1 MKESQAEIK
10 AIQAKLQALQSG
22 RKPAYQ
28 YSPPSQVNVSQ
39 GGGFVSATL
48 TSSRL
53 SDNFAAPVEVL
64 PQRPTPQLQIQQLN
78 LKPLRITSEAQIA
91 EEIKR
96 LEVQAER
103 VNQLSLAQ
111 EAALLELRAIAKK
124 LERDRQSLPEEAEGF
139 TAEIPQCEY
148 LTEVVPYVEREADGA
163 FIVTT
168 RAIDLFKAERE
179 ATLMAQSLRHRA
191 GRSGAA
197 LQQRHVGVSKRRSAE
212 PESPFEIAEVWG
224 RLLWQRLFKST
235 SQFIARRRKAFNTAR
250 NHAAPVAEPSFS
262 LPDAVI
268 WVVGS
273 TIARVV
279 INLVLA
285 SFPGLWLPVVAL
297 ILTPAAI
304 AIYQI
309 AVSPE
314 TGSIWGYRLFLVMA
328 GLLIGGKL
336 L

>member
-28 YSPPSQVNVSQ
+28 YSPPSQAHISQ
-39 GGGFVSATL
+39 GGGSASVTL
-48 TSSRL
+48 ASSRL
-53 SDNFAAPVEVL
+53 SDRFSAPVEVL
-64 PQRPTPQLQIQQLN
+64 PQHPVPQLQIQQLN
-78 LKPLRITSEAQIA
+78 LKPPRISPEAQIA

-96 LEVQAER
+96 LEAQAER

-111 EAALLELRAIAKK
+111 EAALLELRAIAEK

-139 TAEIPQCEY
+139 AAEIPQCEY
-148 LTEVVPYVEREADGA
+148 LIEVVPYVEREADGV

-191 GRSGAA
+191 GRSGSVS
-197 LQQRHVGVSKRRSAE
+197 QQKQVGVSKRRSAE
-212 PESPFEIAEVWG
+212 PESPFEKAEVWV
-224 RLLWQRLFKST
+224 RLLWQRLSKAIG
-235 SQFIARRRKAFNTAR
+235 QFIVRRRKAFNASR
-250 NHAAPVAEPSFS
+250 NHAAPAAPPSFS

-273 TIARVV
+273 TIARVG

-285 SFPGLWLPVVAL
+285 SFPGLWLPIVAL

-328 GLLIGGKL
+328 GLLIGGRL

>member
-28 YSPPSQVNVSQ
+28 YSPPSQVHVPQRNGSA
-39 GGGFVSATL
+39 SATL
-48 TSSRL
+48 ASSRP
-53 SDNFAAPVEVL
+53 DNFSVPIEVL
-64 PQRPTPQLQIQQLN
+64 PQRPASQLQIQQLN
-78 LKPLRITSEAQIA
+78 LKPPRVTSAEQIA

-96 LEVQAER
+96 LEAQAEL
-103 VNQLSLAQ
+103 VNQLSIAQ
-111 EAALLELRAIAKK
+111 EVALLELRAIAER
-124 LERDRQSLPEEAEGF
+124 LERDRQTLPEDAEEF
-139 TAEIPQCEY
+139 SSEIPVCEY
-148 LTEVVPYVEREADGA
+148 LTEVVPCVEREPNGA
-163 FIVTT
+163 FIITT
-168 RAIDLFKAERE
+168 RTIDLFKAERE
-179 ATLMAQSLRHRA
+179 ATLMAQSLRYRA
-191 GRSGAA
+191 GRPGSASP
-197 LQQRHVGVSKRRSAE
+197 QKHVGVSRRRAAE
-212 PESPFEIAEVWG
+212 PELFLEMAGVWG
-224 RLLWQRLFKST
+224 KLLWQRLSKLT
-235 SQFIARRRKAFNTAR
+235 SQLIARRRKASKASR
-250 NHAAPVAEPSFS
+250 NRAAPIAVPSFS

-268 WVVGS
+268 WVIGS
-273 TIARVV
+273 TIARVG

-285 SFPGLWLPVVAL
+285 SFPGLWLPIVAL

-314 TGSIWGYRLFLVMA
+314 AGSIWGYRLFLVMA

>member
-28 YSPPSQVNVSQ
+28 YSPPSQVQVSQ
-39 GGGFVSATL
+39 GGGSASATL
-48 TSSRL
+48 TSSR

-64 PQRPTPQLQIQQLN
+64 PQRLASQLQIQQLN
-78 LKPLRITSEAQIA
+78 LKPPRVTPEAQIA
-91 EEIKR
+91 EEMKR
-96 LEVQAER
+96 LEAQAER
-103 VNQLSLAQ
+103 VNQLSVAQ
-111 EAALLELRAIAKK
+111 EAALLELRAIAEK
-124 LERDRQSLPEEAEGF
+124 LERDRQTLPDGAAEF
-139 TAEIPQCEY
+139 TSEIPLCEY
-148 LTEVVPYVEREADGA
+148 LTEVVPCVEREPDGA

-168 RAIDLFKAERE
+168 RAIDSFKAERE

-191 GRSGAA
+191 GRSGSAS
-197 LQQRHVGVSKRRSAE
+197 QQKHVGVSKRRSSE
-212 PESPFEIAEVWG
+212 PESPFEIAETWG
-224 RLLWQRLFKST
+224 KLLWQRLSKLT
-235 SQFIARRRKAFNTAR
+235 SQFIAHRRKASKTSR
-250 NHAAPVAEPSFS
+250 NHAAPVAVPSFS

-268 WVVGS
+268 WVVGA
-273 TIARVV
+273 TIARVG

-328 GLLIGGKL
+328 GLLIGGRL

>member
-22 RKPAYQ
+22 RKPTYP
-28 YSPPSQVNVSQ
+28 YSPPSQAQIPQ
-39 GGGFVSATL
+39 GGGSASATL
-48 TSSRL
+48 ASSRP
-53 SDNFAAPVEVL
+53 DNFSATVEVL
-64 PQRPTPQLQIQQLN
+64 QQRSASQLQIQQLN
-78 LKPLRITSEAQIA
+78 LKPPRITPAEQIT

-96 LEVQAER
+96 LEAQAER
-103 VNQLSLAQ
+103 VNQLSVAQ
-111 EAALLELRAIAKK
+111 EAALLELRAIAEK
-124 LERDRQSLPEEAEGF
+124 LERDRQSLPEDADEFAAEV
-139 TAEIPQCEY
+139 PPCEY
-148 LTEVVPYVEREADGA
+148 LTKAVPYVEREPDGA

-168 RAIDLFKAERE
+168 RSIDLFKAERE
-179 ATLMAQSLRHRA
+179 AALMAQTLRHRS
-191 GRSGAA
+191 GRPDSTPNPRVGA
-197 LQQRHVGVSKRRSAE
+197 SKRRVAE
-212 PESPFEIAEVWG
+212 PDSPLESAEVWG
-224 RLLWQRLFKST
+224 KLLWQRLSKLT
-235 SQFIARRRKAFNTAR
+235 SQFIARRRKSSKASR
-250 NHAAPVAEPSFS
+250 SQSAPVAAPSFS

-273 TIARVV
+273 TIARVG

-285 SFPGLWLPVVAL
+285 SFPGLWLPIAAL

-328 GLLIGGKL
+328 GLLIGGRL
-336 L
+336 V